1 MCVCVDASL
10 VLHLLLPDERDPGT
24 EALWRG
30 WAAAGIEVIGPA
42 LLYAEVT
49 SVIRLRVVI
58 GRLTADEGEEA
69 FAAFNA
75 LGIARVD
82 RDDLHIRAW
91 QLAKQ
96 YQTRRA
102 YDMMYLALAQLEDLE
117 LWTGDERLSTRLAD
131 GTRESVG
138 FRPPVRQRPEYIET
152 GVTAPHLVTA
162 YPLKGAK
169 R

>member
-1 MCVCVDASL
+1 
-10 VLHLLLPDERDPGT
+10 LPDERDAGT
-24 EALWRG
+24 EAFWQR
-30 WAAAGIEVIGPA
+30 WASAGVTVIGPP

-49 SVIRLRVVI
+49 SVIHLRVAT
-58 GRLTADEGEEA
+58 GRLTADEGDEV

-75 LGIARVD
+75 LQIARVD

-117 LWTGDERLSTRLAD
+117 VWTGDERLVNTIGDRDPRVHLA
-131 GTRESVG
+131 
-138 FRPPVRQRPEYIET
+138 P
-152 GVTAPHLVTA
+152 
-162 YPLKGAK
+162 AK
-169 R
+169 P